1 MQGLSQLS
9 DAKRVLFDRYSKG
22 RVSSGPKIGRRPQ
35 GVPAPLSLVQEQLYF
50 RDLEFAGNAPLY
62 NECVTVRMLGP
73 LDPDVLLRSFNEIIR
88 RHEVWR
94 TSFETKAGQPVQIVH
109 PHRPMQFSR
118 LDLRGLDEA
127 ARETEAVRLVS
138 EDIRRPFQLDEGPLL
153 RPTLVRMGDEEHR
166 LFLVVHQIVVDGRSA
181 YQIYPTELAA
191 HYKAFLAGQPSLL
204 PELKIQCA
212 DFAWWQRESLN
223 GEEARQVNYWREQLG
238 DTLPARGWPAEK
250 LNSVARSYYG
260 RIHPFKFS
268 PQLSGHVR
276 DMSRRLNSTLFL
288 VLLTGLASVVHRYE
302 KRRYEKRGDV
312 ILGTLSP
319 SGRKQSEVMD
329 LLGYFLNPV
338 TLRINCGAHTTFGE
352 LLRHARG
359 VVSDAMSNDD
369 VPIERLAR
377 ALEAEEAFGSGP
389 SPSPFFNIAVSLQP
403 PTPDLGLPWT
413 VTSMDVESGGSPWP
427 LYLAFIDRPEG
438 IIGRVQFNPDLF
450 EIGTIKRL
458 LQDLQ
463 LFFETICL

>member
-35 GVPAPLSLVQEQLYF
+35 GVPAPLSLGQEQLYF
-50 RDLEFAGNAPLY
+50 RELEFAGNPPLY

-73 LDPDVLLRSFNEIIR
+73 LDSDVLERSFNEIVR

-94 TSFETKAGQPVQIVH
+94 TSFETKAGQPVQVVH

-118 LDLRGLDEA
+118 TDLRGLVEA
-127 ARETEAVRLVS
+127 ERETEAVRLVS
-138 EDIRRPFQLDEGPLL
+138 EDVRRPFRLDGGPLL
-153 RPTLVRMGDEEHR
+153 RPTLVRMSDEEHR
-166 LFLVVHQIVVDGRSA
+166 LFLAVHQIVVDGRSA
-181 YQIYPTELAA
+181 YQIYPSELAA
-191 HYKAFLAGQPSLL
+191 HYKAFLEGQPSPL

-212 DFAWWQRESLN
+212 DFAWWQRECLN
-223 GEEARQVNYWREQLG
+223 GEEARQLNYWREQLG
-238 DTLPARGWPAEK
+238 GNLPLRGWPAEK
-250 LNSVARSYYG
+250 ANSGARVCYG
-260 RIHPFKFS
+260 RIHPFAFS
-268 PQLSGHVR
+268 PQLSAHVR
-276 DMSRRLNSTLFL
+276 DMSKRLNGTLFL
-288 VLLTGLASVVHRYE
+288 VLLTGLASVIHRYE
-302 KRRYEKRGDV
+302 KHRYGEGGDV
-312 ILGTLSP
+312 VLGTLSP

-338 TLRINCGAHTTFGE
+338 TLRLNCGAHTTFGE
-352 LLRHARG
+352 LLHHARG
-359 VVSDAMSNDD
+359 VVSDAISNDD

-377 ALEAEEAFGSGP
+377 ALGGQEGSGSGP
-389 SPSPFFNIAVSLQP
+389 SPFFNVAVSLQP
-403 PTPDLGLPWT
+403 PTPDLGLPWS
-413 VTSMDVESGGSPWP
+413 VTSMDVDSGGSPWP

-438 IIGRVQFNPDLF
+438 IIGRAQFNPELF

-458 LQDLQ
+458 LHDLQ

>member
-22 RVSSGPKIGRRPQ
+22 RVSSGPKIERRPQ
-35 GVPAPLSLVQEQLYF
+35 GVPVPLSLVQEQLYF

-94 TSFETKAGQPVQIVH
+94 TSFETKAGQAVQIVH

-118 LDLRGLDEA
+118 IDLRGLVEA
-127 ARETEAVRLVS
+127 EREAEAVRLVS
-138 EDIRRPFQLDEGPLL
+138 EDTRRPFQLDEGPLL
-153 RPTLVRMGDEEHR
+153 RPTLARMSDGEHR
-166 LFLVVHQIVVDGRSA
+166 LFLAIHQIVVDGRSA
-181 YQIYPTELAA
+181 YQIYPSELAA
-191 HYKAFLAGQPSLL
+191 HYKAFLAGRSSPL

-212 DFAWWQRESLN
+212 DFAWWQREYLN
-223 GEEARQVNYWREQLG
+223 GEEARQINYWREQLG
-238 DTLPARGWPAEK
+238 GNLPLRGWRTAKPSSA
-250 LNSVARSYYG
+250 ARSCYG
-260 RIHPFKFS
+260 RIHPFAFS
-268 PQLSGHVR
+268 PQLSTQVR
-276 DMSRRLNSTLFL
+276 ELSRRLNSTLFL
-288 VLLTGLASVVHRYE
+288 VLLTGLATVIHRYGE
-302 KRRYEKRGDV
+302 RGDIV
-312 ILGTLSP
+312 LGTLSP

-338 TLRINCGAHTTFGE
+338 SLRLNCGAYTTFDE
-352 LLRHARG
+352 LLQHARG
-359 VVSDAMSNDD
+359 VVSDAISNDD
-369 VPIERLAR
+369 VPIEHLAR
-377 ALEAEEAFGSGP
+377 ALEGQDGSGP
-389 SPSPFFNIAVSLQP
+389 SPFFNVAVSLQP
-403 PTPDLGLPWT
+403 PTPDLGLPWS

-427 LYLAFIDRPEG
+427 LYLAFIDRPEA

-450 EIGTIKRL
+450 EIETIKGV

>member
-35 GVPAPLSLVQEQLYF
+35 GVPAPLSLGQEQLYF
-50 RDLEFAGNAPLY
+50 RELEFAGNPPLY

-73 LDPDVLLRSFNEIIR
+73 LDSDVLERSFNEIVR

-94 TSFETKAGQPVQIVH
+94 TSFQTKAGQPVQVVP
-109 PHRPMQFSR
+109 PHRPLQFSR
-118 LDLRGLDEA
+118 TDLRRLVEA
-127 ARETEAVRLVS
+127 ERETEAVRLVS
-138 EDIRRPFQLDEGPLL
+138 EDVRRPFRLDGGPLL
-153 RPTLVRMGDEEHR
+153 RPTLARMSDEEHR

-181 YQIYPTELAA
+181 YQIYPSELAA

-212 DFAWWQRESLN
+212 DFAWWQRECLK
-223 GEEARQVNYWREQLG
+223 GEEGRQINYWREQLQG
-238 DTLPARGWPAEK
+238 NVPVHDWPMETP
-250 LNSVARSYYG
+250 NSAPRSYYG
-260 RIHPFKFS
+260 RIHPFAFS
-268 PQLSGHVR
+268 PQLSTHVR
-276 DMSRRLNSTLFL
+276 DVSRRLNSTLFL
-288 VLLTGLASVVHRYE
+288 VLLTGLTTVIHRHE
-302 KRRYEKRGDV
+302 KSGDV
-312 ILGTLSP
+312 VLGTLSP
-319 SGRKQSEVMD
+319 SGRKQSEAMD

-338 TLRINCGAHTTFGE
+338 TLRLNCGAHTTFSE

-369 VPIERLAR
+369 VPIESLAR
-377 ALEAEEAFGSGP
+377 ALEGQEDSGSGP
-389 SPSPFFNIAVSLQP
+389 SPFFNVAISLQP
-403 PTPDLGLPWT
+403 PTPDLGLPWS
-413 VTSMDVESGGSPWP
+413 VTSMDVDSGGSPWP

-438 IIGRVQFNPDLF
+438 IMGRVQFNPDRF
-450 EIGTIKRL
+450 EIGTIKGA

-463 LFFETICL
+463 LFFETICP

>member
-1 MQGLSQLS
+1 
-9 DAKRVLFDRYSKG
+9 
-22 RVSSGPKIGRRPQ
+22 
-35 GVPAPLSLVQEQLYF
+35 
-50 RDLEFAGNAPLY
+50 
-62 NECVTVRMLGP
+62 MLGP
-73 LDPDVLLRSFNEIIR
+73 LDSDVLERSFNEIIR

-118 LDLRGLDEA
+118 IDLRGLDEA
-127 ARETEAVRLVS
+127 ERETEVVRLVS
-138 EDIRRPFQLDEGPLL
+138 EDTRRPFQLDEGPLL
-153 RPTLVRMGDEEHR
+153 RPTLVRISDEEHR

-181 YQIYPTELAA
+181 YQIYPSELAA
-191 HYKAFLAGQPSLL
+191 HYKAFLVGQPSLL

-238 DTLPARGWPAEK
+238 GNVPVRGWPAEK
-250 LNSVARSYYG
+250 LNSVARAYYG
-260 RIHPFKFS
+260 RIHPFEFS

-338 TLRINCGAHTTFGE
+338 TLRINCGAHTTFDE
-352 LLRHARG
+352 LLHQARG

-369 VPIERLAR
+369 VPIERLAQ
-377 ALEAEEAFGSGP
+377 ALEGQEDSSSGA
-389 SPSPFFNIAVSLQP
+389 SPFFNVAVSLQP

-438 IIGRVQFNPDLF
+438 IIGRAQFNPDLF

>member
-35 GVPAPLSLVQEQLYF
+35 GVQAPLSLVQEQLYF
-50 RDLEFAGNAPLY
+50 RDLEFAGNPPLY

-73 LDPDVLLRSFNEIIR
+73 LDSDVLERSFNEIVR

-94 TSFETKAGQPVQIVH
+94 TSFETKDGQPVQIVH

-118 LDLRGLDEA
+118 IDLRGLDEA
-127 ARETEAVRLVS
+127 ERETEAVRLVS
-138 EDIRRPFQLDEGPLL
+138 EDTRRPFQLDEGPLL
-153 RPTLVRMGDEEHR
+153 RPTLVRISDEDHC

-181 YQIYPTELAA
+181 YQIYPSELAA
-191 HYKAFLAGQPSLL
+191 HYKAFLVGQPSPL
-204 PELKIQCA
+204 PELKSQCA

-238 DTLPARGWPAEK
+238 GNVPVRGWPTEK
-250 LNSVARSYYG
+250 PNSVARYGYG
-260 RIHPFKFS
+260 RIHPFAFS
-268 PQLSGHVR
+268 SQLSTHVR
-276 DMSRRLNSTLFL
+276 YVSRRLNSTLFL

-302 KRRYEKRGDV
+302 KHRYEKRGDV

-338 TLRINCGAHTTFGE
+338 TLRLNCGAHTTFGE
-352 LLRHARG
+352 LLHHARG

-369 VPIERLAR
+369 VPIESLAR
-377 ALEAEEAFGSGP
+377 ALEGQEDSGSGP
-389 SPSPFFNIAVSLQP
+389 SPSPLFNIAVSLQP

-427 LYLAFIDRPEG
+427 LYLAFIDKPEG

>member
-9 DAKRVLFDRYSKG
+9 DAKRVLFDRYSQG

-35 GVPAPLSLVQEQLYF
+35 GIPAPLSLVQEQLYF
-50 RDLEFAGNAPLY
+50 RELEFAGNPPLY

-73 LDPDVLLRSFNEIIR
+73 LDSDVLERSFNEIIR

-118 LDLRGLDEA
+118 IDLRGLSEA
-127 ARETEAVRLVS
+127 ERETEAIRLVS
-138 EDIRRPFQLDEGPLL
+138 EDVRRPFQLNTGPLL
-153 RPTLVRMGDEEHR
+153 RPTLVRMSEEDHR

-191 HYKAFLAGQPSLL
+191 HYKAFLAGQPSAL
-204 PELKIQCA
+204 PELTIQCA
-212 DFAWWQRESLN
+212 DFAWWQRECPD
-223 GEEARQVNYWREQLG
+223 GEEARQINYWREQLSN
-238 DTLPARGWPAEK
+238 LPVRRWPAEEP
-250 LNSVARSYYG
+250 NSAARSGYG
-260 RIHPFKFS
+260 HIHPFAFS
-268 PQLSGHVR
+268 PRLSTQVR
-276 DMSRRLNSTLFL
+276 DVSKRLNSTLFL
-288 VLLTGLASVVHRYE
+288 VLLTGLASVIH
-302 KRRYEKRGDV
+302 RYEKRGDV
-312 ILGTLSP
+312 VLGTLSP

-338 TLRINCGAHTTFGE
+338 TLRLKCDAHTTFGE
-352 LLRHARG
+352 LLHHARG
-359 VVSDAMSNDD
+359 VVSDAISNDD
-369 VPIERLAR
+369 VPIEHLAR
-377 ALEAEEAFGSGP
+377 ALEGQDGSGP
-389 SPSPFFNIAVSLQP
+389 SPFFNVAVSLQP

-450 EIGTIKRL
+450 EIETIKGV
-458 LQDLQ
+458 LQELQ
-463 LFFETICL
+463 CIFETICV